1 MTTKRIQ
8 LPPWSK
14 MLFQPA
20 RYKVAYG
27 GRGGSKSWTFAAALL
42 IMGVQ
47 RPIRVLCARETM
59 QSMRDSVHR
68 TLSDAINRMGMGA
81 HYTVQQATITGQNG
95 TEFIF
100 AGLLHNVANI
110 KSAEGIDVVWVEEA
124 QTVSDESWNTLIP
137 TIRKDGSEI
146 WVGFN
151 PRLATDPTYK
161 RFVVDP
167 PASAVV
173 RKVNPEDNPWF
184 PEVLR
189 IEMEEDKRR
198 DYAKYLHIWMG
209 ECTTAIEGAVY
220 GDEMAKALNEGRIT
234 RVSIDPMRAVDTF
247 WDLGF
252 GDKTAIWFAQAL
264 PGGTFHIVDYLEDA
278 GKPISHYLI
287 ELQKK
292 GYLYGTDWLPH
303 DGVDAIIHKKL
314 ASGDRSRSIEQIMRA
329 SGRRVR
335 IAPKL
340 NITTGINAVR
350 SILPN
355 CRFDEEHCGRGLDC
369 LRMYQWGAPSKTGVE
384 RTEPLHDQY
393 SHGADALRTMATSIK
408 TPIIIPDDNV
418 FSGNQNYSPDAWMA

>member
-8 LPPWSK
+8 LPKWSS
-14 MLFQPA
+14 MLFEPA

-27 GRGGSKSWTFAAALL
+27 GRGGSKSWTFASALL

-68 TLSDAINRMGMGA
+68 TLSDAIDRMGMGA
-81 HYTVQQATITGQNG
+81 HYTVQQATIVGKNG

-100 AGLLHNVANI
+100 AGLHANVSNI

-124 QTVSDESWNTLIP
+124 QTVTADSWDTLIP
-137 TIRKDGSEI
+137 TIRKEGSEI
-146 WVGFN
+146 WIGFN

-167 PASAVV
+167 PSNAVV

-198 DYAKYLHIWMG
+198 DYAKYLHVWMG

-234 RVSIDPMRAVDTF
+234 KVSIDRTRAVDTF

-252 GDKTAIWFAQAL
+252 GDSTAIWFAQAL

-303 DGVDAIIHKKL
+303 DGVDAIIHKRL

-340 NITTGINAVR
+340 NITTGINR
-350 SILPN
+350 LTM
-355 CRFDEEHCGRGLDC
+355 HCGLECGQHR
-369 LRMYQWGAPSKTGVE
+369 
-384 RTEPLHDQY
+384 
-393 SHGADALRTMATSIK
+393 
-408 TPIIIPDDNV
+408 
-418 FSGNQNYSPDAWMA
+418 